1 MDYPL
6 SGEKFGFPLL
16 KALPDTLQENCVKQD
31 WCDIEVKSGLKEGKG
46 VFAKAFIKK
55 NTPLC
60 NYGGVQVSRSY
71 AEKYLLPYDDKC
83 NYLIEL
89 VEKTCSGMETFY
101 INRDLK
107 REKTFGQLLNHSSRH
122 PNSKPRLFT
131 WGKGKLELIF
141 FACREIKPFEEIVWD
156 YGKHFSG
163 VNPCVESCT
172 KCTKG

>member
-1 MDYPL
+1 MNYL
-6 SGEKFGFPLL
+6 KSGEQFGFPLL
-16 KALPDTLQENCVKQD
+16 RVLPDKLVENCVKQD
-31 WCDIEVKSGLKEGKG
+31 WGDIVVKSGLKEGKG

-60 NYGGVQVSRSY
+60 NYGGVQVSSSY
-71 AEKYLLPYDDKC
+71 ANKYLLPYDEKC

-89 VEKTCSGMETFY
+89 LEKTCSGMEKFY

-107 REKTFGQLLNHSSRH
+107 IDKTYGQLLNHSSRH
-122 PNSKPRLFT
+122 PNAKPRT
-131 WGKGKLELIF
+131 YASGKGELELIF
-141 FACREIKPFEEIVWD
+141 YATRDIKPFEEIVWD

-163 VNPCVESCT
+163 VNPCVASCT